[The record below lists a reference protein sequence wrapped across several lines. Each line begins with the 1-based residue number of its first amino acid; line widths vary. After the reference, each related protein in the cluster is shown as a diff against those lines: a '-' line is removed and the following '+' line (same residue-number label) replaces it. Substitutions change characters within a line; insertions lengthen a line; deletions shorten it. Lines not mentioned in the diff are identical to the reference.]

1 MMNEFGKKIKELRGD
16 KSIREASRGIG
27 ISHTYLDSLEKGVDP
42 RSGKERKPTIE
53 VLYKIAKYYNYDFV
67 SLLSMADI
75 FNIENTS
82 ENQEETEILKSLI
95 KQDNNDTKSTLKFE
109 YEKLFN
115 ENLKHS
121 QLAYLRRVYEFLR
134 QEENK
139 EINEATDN
147 GLIVIDVILRSLL
160 ENKNSGDIEEYFE
173 VMSIFSSFFKKHLNI
188 KEGD

>member
-121 QLAYLRRVYEFLR
+121 QLTYLRRVYEFLR

-147 GLIVIDVILRSLL
+147 GLIIIDVILRSLL
-160 ENKNSGDIEEYFE
+160 ENKNSGNIDEYFE

>member
-160 ENKNSGDIEEYFE
+160 ENKNSGNIDEYFE

>member
-160 ENKNSGDIEEYFE
+160 ENKNSGDIDEYFE